1 MFKLSIHEKI
11 ENEREKV
18 YLCRKEMF
26 HLFIYI
32 RYGKDNK
39 Q

>member
-11 ENEREKV
+11 ENEQEKA
-18 YLCRKEMF
+18 YLCRKDMF
-26 HLFIYI
+26 HLLIYI

-39 Q
+39 